1 MNLCVVY
8 ILSSRHSKEPVTFG
22 SIDEIMA
29 NNPICFYR
37 INEPYGEFSN
47 FYSAPIQLDG
57 YTWPT
62 TEHYFQAQKYI
73 SDETHF
79 NNVLKL
85 ATPREAFNYVRTY
98 KSSVR
103 SDWANVKD
111 DVMLKACM
119 AKFEQHSKLKELL
132 LSTGDRT
139 LIEHTKNDSYWGD
152 GGDGT
157 GRNQLGITLMKV
169 RDHLKKN

>member
-1 MNLCVVY
+1 M
-8 ILSSRHSKEPVTFG
+8 
-22 SIDEIMA
+22 
-29 NNPICFYR
+29 
-37 INEPYGEFSN
+37 
-47 FYSAPIQLDG
+47 
-57 YTWPT
+57 
-62 TEHYFQAQKYI
+62 
-73 SDETHF
+73 
-79 NNVLKL
+79 KL

-119 AKFEQHSKLKELL
+119 AKFQQHSKLKKLL
-132 LSTGDRT
+132 LSTGDRI
-139 LIEHTKNDSYWGD
+139 LIENTKNDSYWGD

-169 RDHLKKN
+169 RDHLKNN

>member
-1 MNLCVVY
+1 MAMVNTPVY
-8 ILSSRHSKEPVTFG
+8 
-22 SIDEIMA
+22 
-29 NNPICFYR
+29 FYR
-37 INEPYGEFSN
+37 HENLFGEFSN
-47 FYSAPIQLDG
+47 FYSAPIELDG
-57 YTWPT
+57 HVWPT
-62 TEHYFQAQKYI
+62 TEHYFQAQKFI

-85 ATPREAFNYVRTY
+85 DTPIKALMYSGTY
-98 KSSVR
+98 RSSVR

-111 DVMLKACM
+111 DVMFKACM
-119 AKFEQHSKLKELL
+119 AKFQQHSKLKELL

-139 LIEHTKNDSYWGD
+139 LVEHTKKDPYWGD

-169 RDHLKKN
+169 RDYLKNN